1 MLMPLQMAVWALA
14 QGLESDWDHQAL
26 ILVPVQVQG
35 QNKAHMRRN
44 NSTCTSRSMKL
55 VGEDTTQH
63 IAFFVDMQHI
73 HYTNSSHTSDPME
86 LEASDTKPS
95 TQQQKLSRST
105 S

>member
-1 MLMPLQMAVWALA
+1 MPLVQMAVWALA
-14 QGLESDWDHQAL
+14 QGLESDWGYQAL

-35 QNKAHMRRN
+35 RNKAHMRRN
-44 NSTCTSRSMKL
+44 NPTCTSRSMKL

-63 IAFFVDMQHI
+63 IASPVDMQHI